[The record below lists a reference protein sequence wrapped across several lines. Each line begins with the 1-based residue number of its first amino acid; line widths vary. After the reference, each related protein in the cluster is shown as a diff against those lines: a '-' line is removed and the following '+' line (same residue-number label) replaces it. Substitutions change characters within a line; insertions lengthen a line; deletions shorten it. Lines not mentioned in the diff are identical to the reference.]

1 LAAGVRARKDDRMS
15 GTVQPFQPSYTIS
28 LAASTAAAGKILPPA
43 GNTVLV
49 TNAASDY
56 AFVRLGTSGVIA
68 GPTDIPVPAGARL
81 LLHAPVTVSAIS
93 VLLNSGTGTVFVS
106 RGTGTAY

>member
-1 LAAGVRARKDDRMS
+1 MS

-28 LAASTAAAGKILPPA
+28 LAASTDAAGKAMPA
-43 GNTVLV
+43 AGSSVLV

-56 AFVRLGTSGVIA
+56 AFVRLGAFGVVA
-68 GPTDIPVPAGARL
+68 TPTDIPVPAGARL
-81 LLHAPVTVSAIS
+81 LLHAPATVSAIS

>member
-1 LAAGVRARKDDRMS
+1 MS

-28 LAASTAAAGKILPPA
+28 LAASTAATGKAIPAAGSS
-43 GNTVLV
+43 VLV

-56 AFVRLGTSGVIA
+56 AFVRLGTSGVVA
-68 GPTDIPVPAGARL
+68 TQTDVPVPAGARL